1 MDFKVYSNPARN
13 KIMVNRAD
21 TQVKSMSIID
31 STGRVVY
38 TNNESLTGKKS
49 FNSNLARGNNT
60 N

>member
-1 MDFKVYSNPARN
+1 
-13 KIMVNRAD
+13 MVNRAD